1 MPQTKTF
8 ASLFSGFG
16 GVDIGAIAAGLQP
29 VWGVEYDAKIA
40 EVANHNLGQHI
51 QVADILNCDP
61 LRFERPDVLH
71 ASPPCPSFSV
81 AKANGQETP
90 HDIAMA
96 GKVAEFVTVLTPEI
110 FTLENVYAY
119 RNSKSWRIIENAL
132 YEAGYWLHIDHVNS
146 ADYGVPQTRK
156 RMIVRAIRGGFVP
169 YLPQPVKWV
178 GWYEA
183 IEDLIPTLPDSKFAP
198 WQLERLPEELKTVL
212 VTDQYDDSNRNQERK
227 AQRIDVALPSLTV
240 VSSSSKNWKAFIV
253 SGTEM
258 RNETYRYFDNP
269 VFTIKAQDH
278 MPRAFI
284 VDCQNG
290 HNGEGLTIRN
300 ADEPIFTL
308 TSSMGIKSPTRTAI
322 EHGRVVA
329 MTPRCLARFQSFPDS
344 YELPESKALA
354 AKGIGNA
361 VPPLMMRRIYEGL
374 ITC

>member
-1 MPQTKTF
+1 MAKSF

-16 GVDIGAIAAGLQP
+16 GVDLGAMAAGLQP
-29 VWGVEYDAKIA
+29 LWGVEYDAKIA

-51 QVADILNCDP
+51 QVADLLDCDP

-71 ASPPCPSFSV
+71 ASPPCPNFSV
-81 AKANGQETP
+81 AKAGGEETP
-90 HDIAMA
+90 HDIALA
-96 GKVAEFVTVLTPEI
+96 AKVAEFVTVLTPEI

-156 RMIVRAIRGGFVP
+156 RMIVRAVRGGFVP
-169 YLPQPVKWV
+169 YLPQPVEWV

-183 IEDLIPTLPDSKFAP
+183 IKDLIPTLPDSKFAP
-198 WQLERLPEELKTVL
+198 WQLERLPEELK
-212 VTDQYDDSNRNQERK
+212 QAWMINGQNAGQEWGGTRLG
-227 AQRIDVALPSLTV
+227 DEPSLTITNET
-240 VSSSSKNWKAFIV
+240 SPRAFIV

-290 HNGEGLTIRN
+290 HNGESLTIRN
-300 ADEPIFTL
+300 ANEPIFTL
-308 TSSMGIKSPTRTAI
+308 TSSMGVKRPTRAAI

-329 MTPRCLARFQSFPDS
+329 MTPRCLARFQSFPDQ

-361 VPPLMMRRIYEGL
+361 VPPLMMQRIYEGL